1 MSKNLCPLKPLV
13 AFSLSTGSLDDAQAS
28 VDQSRRY
35 IRFSNQ
41 ILDTT
46 LYKFSDVNTICT
58 SSIESQW
65 VLTADDH
72 YGLFI
77 APFDSNRASGP
88 PHASLSGWGLAD
100 TVGCI
105 YKDQLLLVEE
115 GAEFKLVL
123 YNIQLKSLEKNRLTP
138 GSVSVVW
145 ERLLEKNTSDWGG
158 ERPHVSLQMN
168 HIYATVLH
176 KNPTTESTLL
186 TVLSKENGRLIY
198 SADTSIGWGMGFS
211 SVQFISA
218 HELLIVF
225 DCDEEIHV
233 PIQIWKM
240 SEPVQIYSNK
250 LLVKKNPDLLVKSS
264 PGLLFAKVAQGI
276 LYFLQ
281 STPIELVKTDDN
293 DGDDDGD
300 DDTGNDRTRSH
311 KEELCR
317 VVAVD
322 LWRPHAPV
330 FGGMFKYTK
339 SSAGQHPDKFVICG
353 SSLDTLFY
361 GEIE

>member
-1 MSKNLCPLKPLV
+1 MSKNHCPLKLLV

-28 VDQSRRY
+28 VDQSRKY

-46 LYKFSDVNTICT
+46 LYEFSDVNTICT

-72 YGLFI
+72 YGIFI
-77 APFDSNRASGP
+77 AQFDTNRASGP
-88 PHASLSGWGLAD
+88 PHASLNGWGLAD

-123 YNIQLKSLEKNRLTP
+123 YNIESKNLEKNRLTP
-138 GSVSVVW
+138 GSVSAVW
-145 ERLLEKNTSDWGG
+145 EMLLEKNTSDWGG
-158 ERPHVSLQMN
+158 ERPHVLLQMN
-168 HIYATVLH
+168 HIYAAVLH
-176 KNPTTESTLL
+176 KNPSTESTLL
-186 TVLSKENGRLIY
+186 TVLSKENGKLIY
-198 SADTSIGWGMGFS
+198 SVDTDIGWGNFS
-211 SVQFISA
+211 SIQFLSA

-225 DCDEEIHV
+225 DCIEEIHV
-233 PIQIWKM
+233 PMQIWKM
-240 SEPVQIYSNK
+240 SEPVQLYSNK
-250 LLVKKNPDLLVKSS
+250 PLVKKNPDLLVKSS
-264 PGLLFAKVAQGI
+264 PGLLFAKAAQGI
-276 LYFLQ
+276 LYFFHSMPL
-281 STPIELVKTDDN
+281 ELAETD
-293 DGDDDGD
+293 D
-300 DDTGNDRTRSH
+300 DDTNNHRTRSH

-317 VVAVD
+317 LVAVD

-339 SSAGQHPDKFVICG
+339 SSAGQDPDKFVICG

-361 GEIE
+361 GEAE